1 MSRFLPFLVLPFLA
15 AGPALGQP
23 QGQAQASLAQACA
36 GFGQAQYRRL
46 DPAVDQVAVLDG
58 GAPLLERFDGRAGT
72 QAVAAALTLRGRV
85 SWKNRAPFETQFVC
99 LLDGADRPVFFYA
112 LPGTQAGA
120 AGMAR
125 GTPPTPITR
134 GTPTASPVPQLAPP
148 VLPLANAVPPPARPA
163 PVPSQGATAEAANT
177 ARSGPP
183 PGAIRLRGLV
193 RDVAGR
199 LSFTPCD
206 GAPLALEDRT
216 PGRELVR
223 ALADLTA
230 GQEGRPMFVEL
241 YGAREPGPA
250 GGIGVVEL
258 RRAAVETAGCRE
270 RFDQREWT
278 ATGNEPSWRLEITGR
293 DLLLSV
299 LGGSALPRL
308 THGGLQREGGGF
320 VVTAQDGPD
329 LVVTIRER
337 RCIDSQSGS
346 LFAYAVEVTSDG
358 RTYAGCAAHNP
369 AMPAP

>member
-1 MSRFLPFLVLPFLA
+1 MPRFVLFLALSFLA
-15 AGPALGQP
+15 AGPALA
-23 QGQAQASLAQACA
+23 QAQASLAQACVA
-36 GFGQAQYRRL
+36 FGQAQYRRL
-46 DPAVDQVAVLDG
+46 DPAVDQVALLDG
-58 GAPLLERFDGRAGT
+58 GSPLLERFDARAGT
-72 QAVAAALTLRGRV
+72 QAVAGAVTLRGRV
-85 SWKNRAPFETQFVC
+85 TWKNRPPFETQFVC
-99 LLDGADRPVFFYA
+99 LLDAGDRPVFFYA
-112 LPGTQAGA
+112 LPGATAGV
-120 AGMAR
+120 GR

-134 GTPTASPVPQLAPP
+134 GTPTASPVPQLATP
-148 VLPLANAVPPPARPA
+148 VLPLANAVPPVARPGSTPPPAA
-163 PVPSQGATAEAANT
+163 PAEAA
-177 ARSGPP
+177 AAPRSGPP

-293 DLLLSV
+293 DLLMGV
-299 LGGSALPRL
+299 LGGSALPRQP
-308 THGGLQREGGGF
+308 HGGLQREGGAF
-320 VVTAQDGPD
+320 VVASQDGLD

-337 RCIDSQSGS
+337 RCVDSQSGS